1 MYNVNVFQLLD
12 DGKKPLCAEEHQFYR
27 ACLVPCIHLNQAGG
41 MQGPAVWLP
50 AHLVEPG
57 SARARGT
64 PRPGSAGTSKSAVP
78 AGPGSL
84 DAAAFTP
91 NDTISV

>member
-1 MYNVNVFQLLD
+1 MF
-12 DGKKPLCAEEHQFYR
+12 G
-27 ACLVPCIHLNQAGG
+27 PCIHLNQAGG

-64 PRPGSAGTSKSAVP
+64 PRPGSVGTSKSAVP

>member
-1 MYNVNVFQLLD
+1 VEASQQ
-12 DGKKPLCAEEHQFYR
+12 PLHDHG
-27 ACLVPCIHLNQAGG
+27 VPIPCIHLNQAGG

-57 SARARGT
+57 SVHA
-64 PRPGSAGTSKSAVP
+64 SKSAVP
-78 AGPGSL
+78 SGPGLL
-84 DAAAFTP
+84 DATVFSP